1 MTDYEYAI
9 LSNQEG
15 DFDMCSSCKYKGI
28 DSCNNQCL
36 EVEEVYNPNLL
47 KLIHIYNK
55 TNKGNHIAACGSYDN
70 NKSIDI
76 Y

>member
-1 MTDYEYAI
+1 MINDDYEDAI

-15 DFDMCSSCKYKGI
+15 AFDMCSSCEYKGI
-28 DSCNNQCL
+28 DTCNNQCL

-55 TNKGNHIAACGSYDN
+55 TNRGNHIAACGSYGQT
-70 NKSIDI
+70 KARR
-76 Y
+76 